1 MKVLNLEL
9 LDERGRPR
17 PVAFNVRRVL
27 DAGFTARDQALAMKH
42 VEELRAHGVAAPERI
57 PAYYAVTR
65 DAATTDDDIEVFGER
80 TSGEVEVVFLFDRD
94 EIYVAV
100 GSDHTDREL
109 EKQSIARSKVIC
121 PKVVSRQVWRFEDV
135 RPHWEALSLRSW
147 VEAGGARALYQEG
160 TLAEFLP
167 VDEFLTR
174 VRDEVADGN
183 LNGMVLFMG
192 TLPTLGKE
200 LVFSQTFEGQ
210 LLDPTLGRALSF
222 HYRVSPM
229 DWLRP

>member
-1 MKVLNLEL
+1 MKRLNLEL
-9 LDERGRPR
+9 LDKTGQRRA
-17 PVAFNVRRVL
+17 VAFNVRRVL

-65 DAATTDDDIEVFGER
+65 DAATTDDDIEVFGDH
-80 TSGEVEVVFLFDRD
+80 TSGEVEVVFLFDRG
-94 EIYVAV
+94 ELYVAV

-121 PKVVSRQVWRFEDV
+121 PKVVSRQAWRFEDV
-135 RPHWEALSLRSW
+135 RPHWETLSLRSW
-147 VEAGGARALYQEG
+147 VDPGGARTLYQEG

-174 VRDEVADGN
+174 VKDEVTDGN
-183 LNGMVLFMG
+183 LDGMVLFMG

-200 LVFSQTFEGQ
+200 LVFSRAFEGQ
-210 LLDPTLGRALSF
+210 LLDPTLGRGLSF
-222 HYRVSPM
+222 HYSVSPM
-229 DWLRP
+229 AWLRP